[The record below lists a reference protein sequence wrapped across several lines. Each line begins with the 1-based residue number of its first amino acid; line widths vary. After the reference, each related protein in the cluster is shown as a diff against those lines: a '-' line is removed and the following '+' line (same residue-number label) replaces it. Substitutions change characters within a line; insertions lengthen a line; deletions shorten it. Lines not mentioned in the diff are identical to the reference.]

1 MPSGGGLLALIGGGK
16 GGESSSPASAG
27 GGAPPPS
34 GEAEALRDMF
44 ESMQSG
50 DFDAAAAAF
59 RRAYDECAMRDEGDV
74 EVEIEPKRY

>member
-1 MPSGGGLLALIGGGK
+1 MPSGGLLALIGGK
-16 GGESSSPASAG
+16 GGAKAPSSGAAPGASPA
-27 GGAPPPS
+27 PS

-59 RRAYDECAMRDEGDV
+59 RRAYDECAMSEDSDV